1 MKKIV
6 LSLLLLTLLTSKS
19 SPVHNPVPPP
29 QTAVIAGWNIFG
41 FDPIPDAHV
50 KRIAKT
56 IRKINPDL
64 IVLTE
69 VNPND
74 VPQKIVQ
81 ELGADYQAPIVL
93 PQNAAVIQN
102 IALIFK
108 TGVSVSD
115 AKLLPDTDL
124 PEEPGSRKALTANVR
139 IGNFDF
145 VLVGVHLKSGRA
157 SSSRTKRTR
166 QGKAIAEFITQ
177 AVAGGEK
184 DVLVLGDYNMIPR
197 TGATRNDE
205 ANFIALSPTNF
216 LRFVSSDFLVGKT
229 SHIDGCSPL
238 RGNLLDGF
246 AISRTFTTEFIAGST
261 RIISFSKLGTT
272 CASFKQNVSE
282 LLFDSLLTGRESF
295 FARQKISLS
304 SKEAVFKGEIHPHLA
319 KNSSAMNCAEV
330 SAWAKVV
337 ISS

>member
-6 LSLLLLTLLTSKS
+6 LSLLLLTLLTSNS
-19 SPVHNPVPPP
+19 GSIPNPAPPP
-29 QTAVIAGWNIFG
+29 QTAIIAGWNILG
-41 FDPIPDAHV
+41 FDPIPDERV

-81 ELGADYQAPIVL
+81 ELGADYQAPIIL
-93 PQNAAVIQN
+93 PQNAGVIQN

-124 PEEPGSRKALTANVR
+124 PEEAGSRQALAANVR

-157 SSSRTKRTR
+157 SSARAKRTR
-166 QGKAIAEFITQ
+166 QCTAIAEFMTS
-177 AVAGGEK
+177 AVAGNEK
-184 DVLVLGDYNMIPR
+184 DVLVIGDYNMVPR

-205 ANFIALSPTNF
+205 ANFFALSPTNF
-216 LRFVSSDFLVGKT
+216 LRFVSSDFLAGKA

-261 RIISFSKLGTT
+261 RLISFSKLGTT
-272 CASFKQNVSE
+272 CAAFKQNVS
-282 LLFDSLLTGRESF
+282 D
-295 FARQKISLS
+295 
-304 SKEAVFKGEIHPHLA
+304 HLPL
-319 KNSSAMNCAEV
+319 V
-330 SAWAKVV
+330 SEFR
-337 ISS
+337 IGTDDD